1 MFYNVQTEQSYR
13 WRVISN
19 ESDGIELFSNT
30 NGRWVIAIIKKKILR
45 QIIFYKRMDLLNRI
59 Y

>member
-30 NGRWVIAIIKKKILR
+30 NGRWVIAIIKKKI
-45 QIIFYKRMDLLNRI
+45 KRKVLFI
-59 Y
+59 KF